1 MCCPAPLA
9 CPPPPT
15 CRACRRRAVLGVRTS
30 EMPRHAPP
38 RHGEAGAP
46 PTCAAKRR
54 RYLPLCFPCVCVV
67 CPASHPHPTSILCT
81 RHAESPCLEP
91 ANSGGCLWCVTVYS
105 TCLARLLAREA
116 CPVCRGCARARCP
129 VFPRPLLSTFPPR
142 APASSQPSSGGAA
155 CGASPHT
162 AHAFGPPPSTRGM
175 LVLGM
180 RPRAVP
186 RVFPPSSFHVPPAW
200 SVSSSLGSL
209 LTYAPVPFLRVA
221 CPPGRP

>member
-46 PTCAAKRR
+46 PTCAATRR
-54 RYLPLCFPCVCVV
+54 RDLLPLCFLCVCVV

-91 ANSGGCLWCVTVYS
+91 ANSGGCLWCVTVYC
-105 TCLARLLAREA
+105 T
-116 CPVCRGCARARCP
+116 
-129 VFPRPLLSTFPPR
+129 
-142 APASSQPSSGGAA
+142 APAW
-155 CGASPHT
+155 
-162 AHAFGPPPSTRGM
+162 PPPSTHARHARVSG
-175 LVLGM
+175 V

-186 RVFPPSSFHVPPAW
+186 RVSPPSPFHVPPA
-200 SVSSSLGSL
+200 
-209 LTYAPVPFLRVA
+209 
-221 CPPGRP
+221 CPCLEPAKQRGGCLWCVTSYSTCFWPAS

>member
-1 MCCPAPLA
+1 MSTAPHVPCLPSSRSARRAYVRDATSRAAKAWGSWCAAHMRRQKAPLSSLVLSVRVCRVPGVA
-9 CPPPPT
+9 SAPHIHTLYSTRREPLPRASQQRGLLVVRHRIQHLLGPPP
-15 CRACRRRAVLGVRTS
+15 S
-30 EMPRHAPP
+30 
-38 RHGEAGAP
+38 
-46 PTCAAKRR
+46 
-54 RYLPLCFPCVCVV
+54 
-67 CPASHPHPTSILCT
+67 T
-81 RHAESPCLEP
+81 R
-91 ANSGGCLWCVTVYS
+91 GM
-105 TCLARLLAREA
+105 
-116 CPVCRGCARARCP
+116 PVCRGCARARCP